1 MTQVIAMKPGFYGH
15 LREAGDRFEIP
26 DDEELG
32 LWMVEANKDG
42 SPKLTTAQKKGKEAA
57 PVVAAAKPGLGSV
70 PSSAPFTPAPQV
82 FKVQHVPV
90 GNFIVVN
97 EAGEQVGERFD
108 AVKGEGGK
116 AKALAQAEAD
126 RLNSEAAAVSPISP
140 VQAAQA
146 QADEEPEDKDLPDA

>member
-26 DDEELG
+26 DDEDLG

-42 SPKLTTAQKKGKEAA
+42 SPKLTAAQKKGKEAA
-57 PVVAAAKPGLGSV
+57 PVVPAAKPEFGSV
-70 PSSAPFTPAPQV
+70 PSSAPFTPAPKV
-82 FKVQHVPV
+82 YKVQHVPV

-97 EAGEQVGERFD
+97 EAGEQIGERFD

-126 RLNSEAAAVSPISP
+126 RLNTQAAAVSAVSP

-146 QADEEPEDKDLPDA
+146 QADDAPESDNLPDA

>member
-1 MTQVIAMKPGFYGH
+1 MTHVIATKPGFYGH
-15 LREAGDRFEIP
+15 LREVGERFEIP

-32 LWMVEANKDG
+32 LWMAEANKDG
-42 SPKLTTAQKKGKEAA
+42 TPKLTTAQKKGKEPA
-57 PVVAAAKPGLGSV
+57 PVVPRENERGSV
-70 PSSAPFTPAPQV
+70 PASAPFKPAPQV

-126 RLNSEAAAVSPISP
+126 RLNSEAVAVSPVSP
-140 VQAAQA
+140 AQAAQA
-146 QADEEPEDKDLPDA
+146 QADGEQDASNLPDA